1 MLRIP
6 FLVLAITA
14 LWAQTAAQKGPEPPP
29 DVDKALRARVTE
41 FCELHKQGKFRQ
53 AEQMVADDTKDY
65 FYNSGKPHYV
75 SYEIQSITYNQD
87 FTKATAM
94 VICEHYL
101 AALGFQG
108 KTVKMLTPFNWKIE
122 NGQWMWYVDQNTMLV
137 TSFGKMSPVP
147 RTGEPAAPPPP
158 PGTPP
163 PALPMIPATADQFF
177 ALIKADKTALSLK
190 PGASDQVIVSNGTPG
205 IIGLEIEQQVPGVEA
220 KLDAVF
226 YPAGGKAV
234 LTVHAGQQ
242 STSGVIALRVKPIG
256 PRISI
261 KISVE

>member
-6 FLVLAITA
+6 LLVLATAA
-14 LWAQTAAQKGPEPPP
+14 LWAQNVPQKGPDPPP
-29 DVDKALRARVTE
+29 DVDKTVRARVNE

-75 SYEIQSITYNQD
+75 SYEIQSIAYNQD

-101 AALGFQG
+101 PAPGFQG
-108 KTVKMLTPFNWKIE
+108 KTVKMLTPMTWKIE
-122 NGQWMWYVDQNTMLV
+122 NGQWMWYVDKDALLMTP
-137 TSFGKMSPVP
+137 FGKMGLVP
-147 RTGEPAAPPPP
+147 QTGPPATPPP

-163 PALPMIPATADQFF
+163 PAPPMIPASVDQFF

-190 PGASDQVIVSNGTPG
+190 PGASDQVIISNGTPG
-205 IIGLEIEQQVPGVEA
+205 IIGLEIEQQIPGMEA
-220 KLDAVF
+220 KLDATF

-234 LTVHAGQQ
+234 LTVHAGPQAA
-242 STSGVIALRVKPIG
+242 SGVVALRVKPIG

-261 KISVE
+261 KVSVE

>member
-1 MLRIP
+1 MLRIS
-6 FLVLAITA
+6 FLFLATTA

-101 AALGFQG
+101 PALGFQG

-122 NGQWMWYVDQNTMLV
+122 KGQWMWYVIQDTMLV
-137 TSFGKMSPVP
+137 TPFGKMSLTPQ
-147 RTGEPAAPPPP
+147 TGPPAAPPP

-163 PALPMIPATADQFF
+163 PPPPIPASVDQFF
-177 ALIKADKTALSLK
+177 ALIKVDKTALSLK
-190 PGASDQVIVSNGTPG
+190 PGASDRVVISNGTPG
-205 IIGLEIEQQVPGVEA
+205 IMGLEIAQQIPGVEA
-220 KLDAVF
+220 KLDAAY

-242 STSGVIALRVKPIG
+242 ATSGVIALRVKPIG
-256 PRISI
+256 PPISI
-261 KISVE
+261 KVTVE